1 MGFVISDPSIVV
13 NNEPVGIVPGSV
25 KFTEGLGEQKM
36 RAMSTG
42 NGNVEQVYS
51 RDVSTQFSRVK
62 FSLYNDIN
70 SVENARKW
78 KKNLNSNVIVLTGKD
93 PSGKTITRTFS
104 KAALIPDY
112 EVELSSDSTFELE
125 FTSSPAV

>member
-51 RDVSTQFSRVK
+51 RDVSTQFSRIK

-104 KAALIPDY
+104 KAALIQDY